1 MAKIMEIVAKET
13 RGISYHTYKYSYDS
27 IGLPSIEYDDDTNK
41 IMKWKESA
49 ETGSPKNSIDLK
61 PLADNLRE
69 IGEPPLLKYF
79 LDGSRHVFKVDDI
92 AYNKQVFP
100 VVAGQIGIGCCR
112 RENKRM
118 NKERFYRELVLA
130 LPDKANA
137 DGWDDTAY
145 FASKVSKINESSE
158 LKRLG
163 LKISAILPYSTAKA
177 GTADTKLENLAIAA
191 VQDYMVEAEKRMV
204 AELVKDKRLGQD
216 AYLLKDGSLEYKV
229 MKTGREDLRT
239 LQKIKHN
246 YSWVIGVSKSFNP
259 ESCLDHTGKPNSN
272 YIANLPVYHRTPV
285 ARYENREFLGDV
297 QFGVWYIRLRDKKR
311 TQTPFDGVVK
321 VEKIMMD
328 EEVEPGIDSDVIDLI
343 SANIIN
349 EKTPTC
355 YGTDRRWANHL
366 YPVFLT
372 ESYVKSKYIS
382 TEMFLHLF

>member
-1 MAKIMEIVAKET
+1 MAKIMEIIAKET
-13 RGISYHTYKYSYDS
+13 KGKSYHTYKYSYDS
-27 IGLPSIEYDDDTNK
+27 VGLPSIDYDDDPNK
-41 IMKWKESA
+41 IMKWKDSA
-49 ETGSPKNSIDLK
+49 ETGSPKRAIDLK
-61 PLADNLRE
+61 PLADRLQE

-100 VVAGQIGIGCCR
+100 VVAGQIGIGCCS
-112 RENKRM
+112 REDKRM
-118 NKERFYRELVLA
+118 HKERFYRELVLA

-145 FASKVSKINESSE
+145 FASKVAKINESEE
-158 LKRLG
+158 LRRLG
-163 LKISAILPYSTAKA
+163 LKFSAILPYSTAKTGIGDSKFDIVA
-177 GTADTKLENLAIAA
+177 VAA

-272 YIANLPVYHRTPV
+272 YIADLPVYYRTPV

-297 QFGVWYIRLRDKKR
+297 QFGVWYIRLRDKKK

-328 EEVEPGIDSDVIDLI
+328 EEVETGIDSDVIDLI

-349 EKTPTC
+349 ERNPTC
-355 YGTDRRWANHL
+355 YGTDCRWANHL